1 MGCPPAGIE
10 GPKPLSSARLGGRQ
24 AAGRSWSVRGRS
36 FTLLPERF
44 CIQRL
49 PADAQLDLGR
59 FREASWYSITR
70 TQAEVSVVAPDD
82 VDVGAA
88 EREPGWSCLQVEGPL
103 DLGMLGVLAGIS
115 RVLADAGVSLFSVST
130 FATDYV
136 LLRSID
142 LERAL
147 LALRAAGALVK
158 EG

>member
-1 MGCPPAGIE
+1 LG
-10 GPKPLSSARLGGRQ
+10 ARH
-24 AAGRSWSVRGRS
+24 AAGRSRSVRGRS
-36 FTLLPERF
+36 FTLLPERY

-70 TQAEVSVVAPDD
+70 TQDEVSVVAPEE

-88 EREPGWSCLQVEGPL
+88 ERELGWSCLQLEGPL
-103 DLGMLGVLAGIS
+103 DLGMVGVLAGIS
-115 RVLADAGVSLFSVST
+115 RVLADASVSIFSVST
-130 FATDYV
+130 FHTDYV
-136 LLRSID
+136 LLRSAD

-147 LALRAAGALVK
+147 AALRAAGALVK